1 MYLNFIL
8 QQPQYRQQLMGMQ
21 QMQNIGQRP
30 QQMGQQQLPN
40 AGNQMQQQQFDDV
53 SSFEYNM

>member
-1 MYLNFIL
+1 
-8 QQPQYRQQLMGMQ
+8 MQ
-21 QMQNIGQRP
+21 GAGQRP
-30 QQMGQQQLPN
+30 QQMGQQQMPN